1 MLINPSAKT
10 QAPLGDEMQVRVTK
24 EQELGARGD
33 KEPKSLQCTE
43 VFLED
48 LIKEAAWVGG
58 CIQVWYCIESL
69 TPVFDTCL
77 LIVFKPLCFFSP
89 HLGKLIRK
97 AGTSSLGSLRK
108 FKPHAGNSLQP
119 QP

>member
-1 MLINPSAKT
+1 MLINPNAKT

-24 EQELGARGD
+24 EQELGAGVTRNVS
-33 KEPKSLQCTE
+33 PCTE
-43 VFLED
+43 VLLED

-69 TPVFDTCL
+69 TLVFDTCL

-97 AGTSSLGSLRK
+97 AGTSSLGSRRK
-108 FKPHAGNSLQP
+108 FKPHAGASLQP
-119 QP
+119 SPK